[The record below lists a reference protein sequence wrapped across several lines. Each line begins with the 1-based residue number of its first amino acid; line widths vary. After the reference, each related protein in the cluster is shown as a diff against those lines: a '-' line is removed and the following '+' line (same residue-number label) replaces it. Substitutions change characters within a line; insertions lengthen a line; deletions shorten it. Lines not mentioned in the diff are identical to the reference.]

1 MKKIG
6 FIGAG
11 NMATAI
17 IKGII
22 ARNGNA
28 DNINV
33 FDVSEEKQNLMKEL
47 GAAVCGSCADV
58 TAKSDIIVLAVK
70 PQHYAEAI
78 ASLKDA
84 ATAEK
89 TFVSIA
95 AGISI
100 SYVQNAL
107 GKACPVVRV
116 MPNTP
121 LLLGKGAS
129 ALCPSDNISEEDKQI
144 VEELFAGSGVCEY
157 ITEEHMNEIISV
169 NGSSPA
175 YIYLFAK
182 AMADYAES
190 CGIDYDKAMNL
201 ICATLEG
208 SAAMLRESGDSADV
222 LIEKVSSKGG
232 TTIAA
237 LEQLRSRGFTEAL
250 TEAMKACTNRAEELL
265 GTDGVLE
272 ALNRD
277 PDGAPEELIEHVES
291 AISTFVGDAPQFDDL
306 TMLVIKRTK

>member
-17 IKGII
+17 IKGLM
-22 ARNGNA
+22 AQNNGKA
-28 DNINV
+28 DFINV
-33 FDVSEEKQNLMKEL
+33 FDLSTEKCNVMKEL
-47 GAAVCGSCADV
+47 GANVFSSGSEV
-58 TAKSDIIVLAVK
+58 AKESDIIVLAVK
-70 PQHYAEAI
+70 PQNYPEVLEA
-78 ASLKDA
+78 LKPYVD
-84 ATAEK
+84 ESK

-100 SYVQNAL
+100 SFVQNGL
-107 GKACPVVRV
+107 GCKCPVMRV

-121 LLLGKGAS
+121 LLLKKGAS
-129 ALCPSDNISEEDKQI
+129 ALCPSENLNEENKKIIYDM
-144 VEELFAGSGVCEY
+144 FAGSGACEY

-182 AMADYAES
+182 AMADYAEQ
-190 CGIDYDKAMNL
+190 CGISYDKAMNL

-237 LEQLRSRGFTEAL
+237 LDKLKEHNFYQAVQD
-250 TEAMKACTNRAEELL
+250 AMSACTKRAEEL
-265 GTDGVLE
+265 G
-272 ALNRD
+272 
-277 PDGAPEELIEHVES
+277 
-291 AISTFVGDAPQFDDL
+291 
-306 TMLVIKRTK
+306 K